1 MFCFCFCLVLFGAGF
16 VPLMRM
22 LPSTAAILGAVLL
35 HAVTG
40 VPMSFYS
47 QFAILLIVVISA
59 AFSLMEA
66 EGDGFVRRAFP
77 ALVLVATA
85 IPLVFA
91 FGAGCAGSWSLGIA
105 LLGGFAFY
113 AAVSIFFFQE
123 AKHMTEE
130 EALMNLS
137 I

>member
-35 HAVTG
+35 HAIMG

-47 QFAILLIVVISA
+47 QFVILLLAVICTA
-59 AFSLMEA
+59 VSLLVTD
-66 EGDGFVRRAFP
+66 GDGFFGGAFP
-77 ALVLVATA
+77 MFVLAVAA
-85 IPLVFA
+85 IPLAFA

-113 AAVSIFFFQE
+113 AAVSILFFQE